1 MADTIGRVN
10 LPPGALPAAV
20 AAPTLSA
27 KGTRLNRKG
36 LETRG
41 HLLREAVLCLS
52 EGGPDA
58 VSANAVARR
67 AGATWGTIQ
76 HQFGDVDG
84 LWAAVLEHIAG
95 EADFAALRAPAHRD
109 VAARVAAVIELMWT
123 AVQLPSAAAFYQ
135 LRAALPQQREQLEGS
150 FPRTA
155 QAIARWDEQWAALCE
170 RAFAGLG
177 IDAVKLLRVRHLL
190 PAAMRGLHAERD
202 LSGYVDTEEARQGL
216 VDALTAYLAS

>member
-1 MADTIGRVN
+1 MDLQTGPR
-10 LPPGALPAAV
+10 PAPV

-36 LETRG
+36 LETRAL
-41 HLLREAVLCLS
+41 LLREAVRCLS

-95 EADFAALRAPAHRD
+95 EADFSALRAPAHCD
-109 VAARVAAVIELMWT
+109 VAARVEAVIDLMWT

-135 LRAALPQQREQLEGS
+135 LRATLPQQREQLEEA

-155 QAIARWDEQWAALCE
+155 QAIARWDEEWASLCE

-202 LSGYVDTEEARQGL
+202 LSGYVDTEEAKQGL
-216 VDALTAYLAS
+216 VDALTMYLAS